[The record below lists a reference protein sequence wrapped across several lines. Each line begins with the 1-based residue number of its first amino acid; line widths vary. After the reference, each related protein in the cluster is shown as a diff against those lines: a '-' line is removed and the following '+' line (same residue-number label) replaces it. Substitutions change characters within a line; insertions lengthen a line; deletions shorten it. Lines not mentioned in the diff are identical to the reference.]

1 MSGLWNTWL
10 LASPL
15 YNLISITFVKRDPGP
30 KAPELT
36 ARMHKIDLF
45 AAPTT
50 NKVVMDRPPKNA
62 VMIGLF
68 TLAVVVHAAILLV
81 VIPEITHR
89 LHASYNSDLY
99 ADGYDQ
105 LAENLVNG
113 NGYRM
118 YPDTAETLMREPG
131 YPIFLAGIYYIFG
144 NNFAAVKSANM
155 MMAFVVAW
163 LMMWLSRQLSNNRV
177 MILGPPLLFLFHPG
191 TLIAESRGGI
201 ELLYTLFLTF
211 FMCTLYAA
219 VKRNRVSYYVGSGVV
234 LGLTVLVR
242 SVPILFPLAVLGYL
256 LVFER
261 QQGTKAL
268 IPFRNAAVM
277 IGAMLVVLCPWI
289 IRNYRLTG
297 KFVPTASVVGVSA
310 QSGEYIFTH
319 HSGND
324 RWVLDGD
331 AAAER
336 NTLARK
342 LGYPFKEGYYQCFY
356 SSADEL
362 KFSNYLIQRVAGDYK
377 RSPSLFI
384 RVIFTNLVYFWV
396 GGKTGDSVR
405 MNCAVQLPVLI
416 LAVTGIL
423 LSVKSGRLKIIAP
436 MMLLIAYSI
445 AVSLP
450 ILAQARYS
458 VPMIP
463 YLSILAFIP
472 VLATQKKTVNQHG
485 L

>member
-1 MSGLWNTWL
+1 
-10 LASPL
+10 
-15 YNLISITFVKRDPGP
+15 
-30 KAPELT
+30 
-36 ARMHKIDLF
+36 
-45 AAPTT
+45 
-50 NKVVMDRPPKNA
+50 MDHRRRNA
-62 VMIGLF
+62 LMIGLS
-68 TLAVVVHAAILLV
+68 TLVVVVHAAILFV
-81 VIPEITHR
+81 VIPEISSR

-99 ADGYDQ
+99 ADGYNQ

-131 YPIFLAGIYYIFG
+131 YPILLAGIYSIFG
-144 NNFAAVKSANM
+144 VSFVAVKLANM
-155 MMAFVVAW
+155 MMAFAVAW
-163 LMMWLSRQLSNNRV
+163 LMVQLSRQLSNNQV
-177 MILGPPLLFLFHPG
+177 MILGSPLLFLFHPG

-201 ELLYTLFLTF
+201 ELLYTLFLAF

-219 VKRNRVSYYVGSGVV
+219 VKRNIVWYYVGSGVV

-242 SVPILFPLAVLGYL
+242 SVPMLFPVVVLGYL

-261 QQGTKAL
+261 ERGTKAL
-268 IPFRNAAVM
+268 IPFRNVALM
-277 IGAMLVVLCPWI
+277 IVAMLVVLCPWI

-310 QSGEYIFTH
+310 QAGEYIFTH
-319 HSGND
+319 HSGDD
-324 RWVLDGD
+324 RWAADGK

-336 NTLARK
+336 NALARK
-342 LGYPFKEGYYQCFY
+342 LGYPFKEGYYQYFY

-362 KFSNYLIQRVAGDYK
+362 KFSNYLLERVAGDYR
-377 RSPSLFI
+377 RSPGLFL
-384 RVIFTNLVYFWV
+384 RVILTNIVYFWV
-396 GGKTGDSVR
+396 GGKTGNSTR
-405 MNCAVQLPVLI
+405 MNFAVQLPLLVLG
-416 LAVTGIL
+416 VMGIL
-423 LSVKSGRLKIIAP
+423 LSVRSGQLKIIAP

-445 AVSLP
+445 AVCLP

-463 YLSILAFIP
+463 YLSILALIP

-485 L
+485 V